1 MTLGLSQD
9 SSKIC
14 LPEEQVRAL
23 FEDAQLLPL
32 CKEEKELYKLVILN
46 RDTTIKIQDELIINL
61 ESQITIQDSVI
72 KEMDLAGNDDPWYM
86 KYIYSFVA
94 IWATVGVNSLAK

>member
-9 SSKIC
+9 SSTIC

-32 CKEEKELYKLVILN
+32 CTEEKELYKLVLFN

-61 ESQITIQDSVI
+61 ESQLAIQDSVI
-72 KEMDLAGNDDPWYM
+72 KEMDLAGNDDPWYI

-94 IWATVGVNSLAK
+94 VWATVVVNSLGK

>member
-1 MTLGLSQD
+1 MNWIKKGRKLKVVLKKWISLSLALLLTLGLSQD

-61 ESQITIQDSVI
+61 ESQIISR
-72 KEMDLAGNDDPWYM
+72 ENDHF
-86 KYIYSFVA
+86 I
-94 IWATVGVNSLAK
+94 

>member
-9 SSKIC
+9 SNTIC

-32 CKEEKELYKLVILN
+32 CNEEKEEVYKLLDN
-46 RDTTIKIQDELIINL
+46 RNTTIKIQDELIINL
-61 ESQITIQDSVI
+61 ESQMAIQDSVI
-72 KEMDLAGNDDPWYM
+72 KEMDLADNDDPWYI

-94 IWATVGVNSLAK
+94 IWATVGVNSLGK